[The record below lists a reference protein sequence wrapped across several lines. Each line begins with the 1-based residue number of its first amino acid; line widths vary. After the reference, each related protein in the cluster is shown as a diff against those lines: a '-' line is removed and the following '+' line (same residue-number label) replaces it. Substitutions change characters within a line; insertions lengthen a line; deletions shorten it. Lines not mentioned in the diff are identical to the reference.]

1 MHSRQQTTFSLFHE
15 NLFINSVTVCHS
27 CFQFTIIPFSNQ
39 RFCVKYLHIC
49 EAESR
54 LTARRRQSWTKLWGV
69 KLTSFWNLKW
79 QRRTLSS
86 RTDLQPRKRHL
97 RNFRSNSGERRG
109 RTRARLNLG
118 EHSTKKKNIWQV
130 SLKRVWRNSSAVNIR
145 QRTSGRSWQLDKN
158 GWLVVSVLS
167 LSSPIL
173 WWIITGKWVKA
184 ASSCVVYVQLTQKL
198 NENVWKSVYPHCSL
212 KDSSKTGRKKN

>member
-1 MHSRQQTTFSLFHE
+1 MLPVHNHFIFQPAFLCKISAYLWGWVMVNSKKTTKLNKTLRCEINKLLKFEMAAADTVVPRWPTAEKTTFE
-15 NLFINSVTVCHS
+15 E
-27 CFQFTIIPFSNQ
+27 FQEQQ
-39 RFCVKYLHIC
+39 RRMQGKDAGPSKF
-49 EAESR
+49 
-54 LTARRRQSWTKLWGV
+54 
-69 KLTSFWNLKW
+69 
-79 QRRTLSS
+79 RRTL
-86 RTDLQPRKRHL
+86 H
-97 RNFRSNSGERRG
+97 
-109 RTRARLNLG
+109 
-118 EHSTKKKNIWQV
+118 KKNIWQV

-198 NENVWKSVYPHCSL
+198 NENVWKSVYSHCSL
-212 KDSSKTGRKKN
+212 KDSSKTGGKKN